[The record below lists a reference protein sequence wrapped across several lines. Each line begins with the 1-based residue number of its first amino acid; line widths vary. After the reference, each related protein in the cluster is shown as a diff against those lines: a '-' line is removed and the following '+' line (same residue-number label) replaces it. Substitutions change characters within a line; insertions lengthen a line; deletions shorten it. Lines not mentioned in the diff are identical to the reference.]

1 VASLEPPLDS
11 KLLINGEISPEWW
24 EWFSEIARPGGSV
37 GSFLPS
43 NVLGTTNE
51 IDRSDNGTDVTL
63 SLSETIE
70 APGTIAVDGKDLIKW
85 AVLQG

>member
-1 VASLEPPLDS
+1 MASLDPPLDS

-24 EWFSEIARPGGSV
+24 EWFAELSRPGGV
-37 GSFLPS
+37 AGGFQPA

-63 SLSETIE
+63 SLSSTIK
-70 APGTIAVDGKDLIKW
+70 APGSIEIDGKDMIKW